1 MKRKEI
7 IEKLISEGFSPKT
20 LVNFDDKQL
29 LILVKRVLSEA
40 TEVLMTKLDKNNA
53 KDISMA
59 NALLKDPIKNA
70 EKLKKTTIGEEGK
83 LIGKQTKLDK
93 NKNGKIDSEDF
104 KMMKKKNVTE
114 IESDSK
120 KIKIFIICKDL
131 EKDGG
136 NKHKSTY
143 SINSTNEKD
152 AKEIAIKK
160 WFKENENTDMSIM
173 GVYSEDE
180 YSKKYEISKLPTSNS
195 KEKKGVQISEW
206 VKKLANENFSLTSKS
221 EIMEIIS
228 QKLNNVKTGH
238 NGVPEFMTY
247 DSISGGGTEIAPSPV
262 KTPVKKPSRLNPF
275 QPNIN
280 PGIKERPKA
289 ENGGT
294 EIAPSPVKTPVKK
307 PSRLNPFQ
315 PNINPGIKERP
326 KAEKYY

>member
-93 NKNGKIDSEDF
+93 NKN
-104 KMMKKKNVTE
+104 VTE

-180 YSKKYEISKLPTSNS
+180 YSKKYEISKLPTNNS

-289 ENGGT
+289 E
-294 EIAPSPVKTPVKK
+294 
-307 PSRLNPFQ
+307 
-315 PNINPGIKERP
+315 
-326 KAEKYY
+326 KYY